1 MLNLVLLFVST
12 VRDILLRREHRAS
25 LPFKCCWDR
34 RIRILA
40 EHMTSSPHHWFV
52 QTDFGALLGP
62 MPDDALAEM
71 ARTGALLARDR
82 VREGT
87 DGEWRPASEVPGL
100 FDEQIPSLGLLSST
114 LEDLFAPESSA
125 PRESD
130 ASRNANRRSVAK
142 SQENPTAEES
152 RELEFEID
160 APLIAPQTVTK
171 PPPVTRE
178 LEFEI
183 DVPLI
188 DPTPLAA
195 VSSVVESPS
204 VPETLS
210 SPIPTLSTQPGLK
223 TINDLVPS
231 PEPPNIREPEPILS
245 APSGWQP
252 RVTPTPR
259 WQPTAT
265 RSLRGWQPDKQT
277 WLVGAIAAVMLVVL
291 IGAWWLWPRQRPDLY
306 KNYVAIYQELQQRR
320 DLAEDHAKWMEF
332 VARSKTQL
340 AETVPWL
347 ESNAKPGD
355 REKSLLL
362 YAGRDLQELLELPR
376 TSKSPHQKRLDAFF
390 EQLQEIYGSK

>member
-1 MLNLVLLFVST
+1 
-12 VRDILLRREHRAS
+12 
-25 LPFKCCWDR
+25 
-34 RIRILA
+34 
-40 EHMTSSPHHWFV
+40 MTSSPHHWFV

-71 ARTGALLARDR
+71 ARTGALLVRDR

-87 DGEWRPASEVPGL
+87 DGEWRLASEVPGL
-100 FDEQIPSLGLLSST
+100 FDEQTPSLGLLSST
-114 LEDLFAPESSA
+114 LEDLFAPETSA

-130 ASRNANRRSVAK
+130 ASKNANRRSLVKPKAAPSVPE
-142 SQENPTAEES
+142 SQ
-152 RELEFEID
+152 ELEFEID
-160 APLIAPQTVTK
+160 APLIVSPTVIE
-171 PPPVTRE
+171 PPPVAHE
-178 LEFEI
+178 LEFET

-188 DPTPLAA
+188 APTPPAA
-195 VSSVVESPS
+195 VSPVVESPPPVHEAVRS
-204 VPETLS
+204 TTPKVS
-210 SPIPTLSTQPGLK
+210 SRLEIEPV
-223 TINDLVPS
+223 NDLIPPEETPS
-231 PEPPNIREPEPILS
+231 VREPEPIHS

-252 RVTPTPR
+252 RITPTSR

-265 RSLRGWQPDKQT
+265 RSHRGLQSRKQIL
-277 WLVGAIAAVMLVVL
+277 LVGSIAAAMLIVV
-291 IGAWWLWPRQRPDLY
+291 GGTWWFWPRQRPDIY

-320 DLAEDHAKWMEF
+320 DISEDHAKWTEF

-347 ESNAKPGD
+347 EEKAKPGD

-390 EQLQEIYGSK
+390 EQLQEMYGSK